1 VTDKEPEMS
10 TTETPSADVDE
21 SPSDSSEVETDK
33 AKEAPAD
40 NARRARAVVSV
51 RSLLIGVV
59 IALLAVAVGV
69 LTWRYMS
76 AEQQLAAQAQQVEN
90 FKHAEDAALDYAV
103 NAAQMN
109 YQDLG
114 GWKTKLVAGTSPEL
128 KDRLSKA
135 ADSMEQIL
143 VPLKWDSTAKPLAAR
158 VRSESGGSYVI
169 DAFVSVLTKTEQAP
183 EGLQSTATY
192 SITIDGNQNWQITD
206 VGGVEAAVGSG

>member
-1 VTDKEPEMS
+1 MS